1 MKIPREKEEVREYSG
16 RISRAHNQDVS
27 TLGVGASSHLP
38 ECESNLVGLPLE
50 VVHEAEAGHPGPGE
64 AGGSPVLTDHVGVE
78 GKVLVGDD
86 GVLVLCKKERAAG
99 G

>member
-1 MKIPREKEEVREYSG
+1 MC
-16 RISRAHNQDVS
+16 
-27 TLGVGASSHLP
+27 TLGVGASSHLS

-50 VVHEAEAGHPGPGE
+50 VVHEAEAGHPGSGE
-64 AGGSPVLTDHVGVE
+64 ARGGPVLADHVGVE

-86 GVLVLCKKERAAG
+86 GVLVLCKKGRAAG